1 VSVSK
6 ILHQR
11 RRTATI
17 AAMSAS
23 AIEELEQQ
31 LAANPTD
38 EGLRARLAIALTE
51 LGRHADA
58 AAVLGQ
64 GLRNL
69 TAHDGPTLPCL
80 CRRCLQPDL
89 VSAEAD
95 GLQFRRRFAVARGRV
110 LWYWV
115 PLEFAD
121 DESLA
126 RSVRAR
132 LEARLPA

>member
-1 VSVSK
+1 
-6 ILHQR
+6 
-11 RRTATI
+11 
-17 AAMSAS
+17 MPAS
-23 AIEELEQQ
+23 PIEELEVQ

-38 EGLRARLAIALTE
+38 EALRAKLAGALTE

-58 AAVLGQ
+58 AGVLGS
-64 GLRNL
+64 GLKNL

-80 CRRCLQPDL
+80 CRRCLQPEL
-89 VSAEAD
+89 VVAQAD
-95 GLQFRRRFAVARGRV
+95 GMQFRRRFAVARGRV

-126 RSVRAR
+126 RSVTAR
-132 LEARLPA
+132 LDARLSA

>member
-1 VSVSK
+1 
-6 ILHQR
+6 
-11 RRTATI
+11 
-17 AAMSAS
+17 MSAS

-31 LAANPTD
+31 LAANPKD
-38 EGLRARLAIALTE
+38 EALRARLATALTE
-51 LGRHADA
+51 LGRHGDA

-80 CRRCLQPDL
+80 CRQCLQPDR
-89 VSAEAD
+89 VVAEAE
-95 GLQFRRRFAVARGRV
+95 GMQFRRRFAVAHGRV

-115 PLEFAD
+115 PVEFAD

-126 RSVRAR
+126 RSVQSR
-132 LEARLPA
+132 LEARLSA